1 MSALYYA
8 GIIFVMRVYGYKIF
22 SDIFAAY
29 TTDTLTWWHSL
40 YIICTIIL
48 EPSRSFQSA
57 PSSLLKKPISTFT
70 INNLLQHYMLNGN
83 LNMVS
88 RRTIETLVRKDP
100 NQWLALK
107 VIWALSGAFCNHCE
121 NSRKFVCSS
130 NLQFWPEFEQRQ
142 CGLNW
147 QGFIFRLSRI
157 WVGLVV
163 GGSRHS
169 TVTTTHHAIWNNNVK
184 CYYI

>member
-1 MSALYYA
+1 
-8 GIIFVMRVYGYKIF
+8 
-22 SDIFAAY
+22 
-29 TTDTLTWWHSL
+29 
-40 YIICTIIL
+40 
-48 EPSRSFQSA
+48 
-57 PSSLLKKPISTFT
+57 
-70 INNLLQHYMLNGN
+70 MLNGN
-83 LNMVS
+83 LNVVS
-88 RRTIETLVRKDP
+88 RHTIGKLVCKDP

-107 VIWALSGAFCNHCE
+107 VIWALAGAFSNHCE

-169 TVTTTHHAIWNNNVK
+169 TVTTTHHAIWNNNVNNYLDITGNKDKVCLCNCRCNGLSVVCGDLLSGAK
-184 CYYI
+184 CWSLQWWHNYKPGTTEIGE